1 MGIDRREQ
9 ILARLLVIATA
20 VSGISA
26 AYRNKPVLNEN
37 DLDVVVIYDGDEQ
50 GDERDPA
57 NTRPTNAPRRII
69 MQPSVEIIAAGPPE
83 AIGST
88 INGYRAKLIKAIC
101 TDPTLIAVVNDHFG
115 IRYLGCLTGSG
126 LGSTMEA
133 NMVLNFEFAYRLAPD
148 EL

>member
-1 MGIDRREQ
+1 MGFDRREQ
-9 ILARLLVIATA
+9 ILARLLVIAAA
-20 VSGISA
+20 VKGIGA
-26 AYRNKPVLNEN
+26 AYRNKPALNEN
-37 DLDVVVIYDGDEQ
+37 DLNVVVIYDGDEQ

-57 NTRPTNAPRRII
+57 NMRPTNAPRRII
-69 MQPSVEIIAAGPPE
+69 MQPSIEIVAGAAPE
-83 AIGST
+83 TIGST
-88 INGYRAKLIKAIC
+88 INVYRAALIKAIC
-101 TDPTLIAVVNDHFG
+101 TDPTLIAIVNDHFG